1 MRERESK
8 FGLRDKVRQNE
19 KAKVIAR
26 KKETFLT
33 EREGEQCVSE
43 TEKRE
48 RIVK

>member
-33 EREGEQCVSE
+33 EREGGSVLVRVRKE
-43 TEKRE
+43 RE
-48 RIVK
+48 